1 MKILFLVTH
10 LLSGGAE
17 RTVSY
22 LSSYMAKKGWDV
34 TVLSITDDIFY
45 ELGEGVKLVKLG
57 IPSSSRNIAD
67 RALNVVRRYIYASK
81 EVKKRSPD
89 VVFCMLPDVAKYI
102 LGTCERNRIKLLTSE
117 RNNPQFVQSKNEINT
132 KIKVFNQADG
142 IVFQTERVTEN
153 FSEDIKRKGRVI
165 HNAVGNEQVY
175 TAVTP
180 EIREK
185 KFTAIG
191 RLDQQKDYPTM
202 FRAFAKVL
210 EKHPEYSLEIF
221 GGGSDLEKLTN
232 MAKELGIADNVRFM
246 GVSKNAI
253 TEAAKGSCFVMSSIF
268 EGMPNALM
276 EAMAVGLP
284 CVSTDC
290 PYGPAELIEDGVS
303 GLLVPVGDSDA
314 LAEAMLKMI
323 EDTAFAEECGRKAKA
338 ILDTHSIDA
347 IAEQY
352 CKFITEKVKGV
363 VND

>member
-1 MKILFLVTH
+1 MKIVFLVTH

-34 TVLSITDDIFY
+34 TVLSITDDVFY

-57 IPSSSRNIAD
+57 IPSSSKNIAE
-67 RALNVVRRYIYASK
+67 RVLNAIKRKVYTNK
-81 EVKKRSPD
+81 EIKRISPD

-102 LGTCERNRIKLLTSE
+102 TGICQRNEIKLITSE
-117 RNNPQFVQSKNEINT
+117 RCNPKFVKNEKT
-132 KIKVFNQADG
+132 KQIRENVFNKADG
-142 IVFQTERVTEN
+142 IVFQTARVTEC
-153 FSEDIKRKGRVI
+153 FSDEIKRKGRVI

-180 EIREK
+180 ELREK
-185 KFTAIG
+185 KLTAIG
-191 RLDQQKDYPTM
+191 RLSSQKDYPTM
-202 FRAFAKVL
+202 LRAFAKVL
-210 EKHPEYSLEIF
+210 ELHPEYRLEIF
-221 GGGSDLEKLTN
+221 GGGPDLEKLTSE
-232 MAKELGIADNVRFM
+232 AEKLGIADNVRFM
-246 GVSKNAI
+246 GVSKTAI
-253 TEAAKGSCFVMSSIF
+253 TEAAKGSGFVMSSIF

-276 EAMAVGLP
+276 EALAVGLP

-290 PYGPAELIEDGVS
+290 PYGPAELIEDGVN

-323 EDTAFAEECGRKAKA
+323 EDSEFAEACGRRAKE
-338 ILDTHSIDA
+338 ILDTHSVDA

-352 CKFITEKVKGV
+352 CKFITEKVKES
-363 VND
+363 

>member
-1 MKILFLVTH
+1 MKIVFLVAH

-57 IPSSSRNIAD
+57 IPSSSKNVAERVLNAVKRNIC
-67 RALNVVRRYIYASK
+67 IGKKIK
-81 EVKKRSPD
+81 EISPD
-89 VVFCMLPDVAKYI
+89 AVFCMIPDVAKYI
-102 LGTCERNRIKLLTSE
+102 IGMCKRNRIKLLTSE
-117 RNNPQFVQSKNEINT
+117 RCNPRFVKNENVQRIR
-132 KIKVFNQADG
+132 KDVFANADG
-142 IVFQTERVTEN
+142 IVFQTERVTEC
-153 FSEDIKRKGRVI
+153 FSDDIKKKGRVI

-175 TAVTP
+175 TAITP
-180 EIREK
+180 EVREK

-191 RLDQQKDYPTM
+191 RLSSQKDYPTM
-202 FRAFAKVL
+202 LSAFAKVAEL
-210 EKHPEYSLEIF
+210 HPEYTLEIF
-221 GGGSDLEKLTN
+221 GGGSDLEKLEAN
-232 MAKELGIADNVRFM
+232 AKELGIFEKVKFM
-246 GVSKNAI
+246 GVSKNAV
-253 TEAAKGSCFVMSSIF
+253 TEAAKGSCFVMSSAF

-290 PYGPAELIEDGVS
+290 PYGPAELIEDGVN
-303 GLLVPVGDSDA
+303 GLLVPVGDIDA
-314 LAEAMLKMI
+314 LADAMLRMI
-323 EDTAFAEECGRKAKA
+323 EDSDFAEECGKNAKA
-338 ILDTHSIDA
+338 ILDTHSVDA